1 MIEIEEII
9 KKIEKGENNH
19 NDLTYFIYSSKLTNL
34 LYPLH
39 FLNFRCFQYYSKHLH
54 IVL

>member
-19 NDLTYFIYSSKLTNL
+19 NDLTYFICSSKLTNAQL
-34 LYPLH
+34 IRILFKTLKAKRYG
-39 FLNFRCFQYYSKHLH
+39 SK
-54 IVL
+54 IDGV